1 LFLGQVRELFPALCL
16 SVIRV
21 CCLVTLVLC
30 APTSI
35 ADELEELSVT
45 DADGVYSL
53 RILDVLNVPADY
65 VRNVIT
71 DYKHAYRIDNTIT
84 SVEVLPT
91 DYDEVIRV
99 RNLSKQCVGPFCFD
113 ISWTGDITETRDGD
127 IEVKTIPELSS
138 FVSGAAIWHIRSQ
151 GEHTCVLYEANLK
164 PAFFIPP
171 VIGNTII
178 KNHIKDEVLDIFK
191 NIEHQALIM
200 FARDVEHKP
209 DNIKMLSSKKG

>member
-1 LFLGQVRELFPALCL
+1 LSLGQSRGSFPALCL

-21 CCLVTLVLC
+21 CCLVTVILYT
-30 APTSI
+30 PTST

-65 VRNVIT
+65 VRKVIT
-71 DYKHAYRIDNTIT
+71 DYRHAYRIDHAIT

-91 DYDEVIRV
+91 DHDDGIRV

-113 ISWTGDITETRDGD
+113 IVWTGDITENRDGD
-127 IEVKTIPELSS
+127 IEVKTIPEFSS
-138 FVSGAAIWHIRSQ
+138 FVAGAAIWHIRSQ
-151 GEHTCVLYEANLK
+151 GERTCVLYESNMK

-171 VIGNTII
+171 VIGDIII
-178 KNHIKDEVLDIFK
+178 KKHIKDEVLDVFK

-200 FARDVEHKP
+200 FARDVGHKP
-209 DNIKMLSSKKG
+209 DNLKMLSSKKG

>member
-1 LFLGQVRELFPALCL
+1 
-16 SVIRV
+16 VIRV
-21 CCLVTLVLC
+21 CCLVTVILC
-30 APTSI
+30 TPTST

-65 VRNVIT
+65 VRKVIT
-71 DYKHAYRIDNTIT
+71 DYRHAYRIDHAIT

-91 DYDEVIRV
+91 DHDDGIRV

-113 ISWTGDITETRDGD
+113 IVWTGDITENRDGD
-127 IEVKTIPELSS
+127 IEVKTIPEFSS
-138 FVSGAAIWHIRSQ
+138 FVAGAAIWHIRSQ
-151 GEHTCVLYEANLK
+151 GERTCVLYESNMK

-171 VIGNTII
+171 VIGDIII
-178 KNHIKDEVLDIFK
+178 KKHIKDEVLDVFK

-200 FARDVEHKP
+200 FARDVGHKP
-209 DNIKMLSSKKG
+209 DNLKMLSSKKG